1 MIRVLITA
9 YFLLSMINC
18 LGQEMM
24 NFSEVS
30 EKDFFLD
37 SARQNHKNAF
47 FFVTTTSCVPCYDM
61 EVRVLREDSVKQIID
76 DYVYMSQVNVSTSL
90 GEYLTKKFK
99 IKTLPSAI
107 MYDKDGR
114 YLTTLRGD
122 VPHKRFLKVLNSVV
136 IYESVMSKLEQDSLS
151 RLELFFC
158 IETLSYLD
166 KDSAGRAFAQKYLHN
181 LPLEKL
187 LEQTNDLVLRNYL
200 TDLKDVKTLYLIKND
215 KKVTSSFGQ
224 GFYDEMIRNL
234 FEYNLKEAIEHRDTN
249 RVHLIENNLLKFYLD
264 DNSIVVGKS
273 GLWQRYFIGTELWLQ
288 NREEVFSLYKFL
300 KDESYLIDRA
310 SIVLQKY
317 YEIPQMVDNAL
328 EWLKTAEYVEKN
340 FDNQIMLGQ
349 LYLIKK
355 DYKNA
360 KKKVKKARK
369 YANVRS
375 KINRVDDLEYG
386 IEIQTEKK

>member
-1 MIRVLITA
+1 M
-9 YFLLSMINC
+9 
-18 LGQEMM
+18 
-24 NFSEVS
+24 
-30 EKDFFLD
+30 
-37 SARQNHKNAF
+37 
-47 FFVTTTSCVPCYDM
+47 
-61 EVRVLREDSVKQIID
+61 
-76 DYVYMSQVNVSTSL
+76 
-90 GEYLTKKFK
+90 
-99 IKTLPSAI
+99 
-107 MYDKDGR
+107 
-114 YLTTLRGD
+114 
-122 VPHKRFLKVLNSVV
+122 
-136 IYESVMSKLEQDSLS
+136 
-151 RLELFFC
+151 
-158 IETLSYLD
+158 
-166 KDSAGRAFAQKYLHN
+166 
-181 LPLEKL
+181 
-187 LEQTNDLVLRNYL
+187 
-200 TDLKDVKTLYLIKND
+200 YLIKND
-215 KKVTSSFGQ
+215 KKVTLSFGQ